1 MDLFEM
7 FKSDK
12 KNLPDLLESLL
23 QAAEKKDLKTLALLC
38 GKHRK
43 EIGESFVVWSKVP
56 DVVRKNP
63 VAMNRYCEGLIAV
76 AQTFEHNG
84 DASLISHLARKD
96 GDNRLVQWQT
106 DLVEAQALIYS
117 GKLSEAIVL
126 LNSILSR
133 NAKLLGGS
141 GVEHYLPRT
150 YGMLGSAYF
159 KSSEHA
165 KAVECMSKAK
175 ALCEKSGDTEG
186 VAIYEGNL
194 RHLEKHA

>member
-1 MDLFEM
+1 M
-7 FKSDK
+7 FKTHTK
-12 KNLPDLLESLL
+12 GVPDVLESLL
-23 QAAEKKDLKTLALLC
+23 QAAEKQDFKTLALLC

-43 EIGESFVVWSKVP
+43 EIRESFVVWSKVP

-76 AQTFEHNG
+76 AQGFERNG
-84 DASLISHLARKD
+84 DASLLSHLARKD
-96 GDNRLVQWQT
+96 SENPLVQWHT
-106 DLVEAQALIYS
+106 DLVEAQALIDR

-126 LNSILSR
+126 LNSILSK

-159 KSSEHA
+159 KSNEQA

-175 ALCEKSGDTEG
+175 AQCEKSGDTEG
-186 VAIYEGNL
+186 AAIYEGNL